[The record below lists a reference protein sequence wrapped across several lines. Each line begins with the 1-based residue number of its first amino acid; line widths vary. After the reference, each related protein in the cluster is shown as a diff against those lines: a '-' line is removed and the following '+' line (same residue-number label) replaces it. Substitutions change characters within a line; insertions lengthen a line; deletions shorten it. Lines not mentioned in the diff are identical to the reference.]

1 MAAVTGLATFKD
13 ICIDAV
19 DHQRLAS
26 WWCEVLGYERARPA
40 GQRPPDWP
48 VAISDPAGAGPLI
61 WVNPVPEPKVVKN
74 RMHIDVRADTEP
86 LLAHGA
92 AVVLA
97 RGDDRDWDVLAD
109 PEGNEFCVFKP

>member
-26 WWCEVLGYERARPA
+26 WWCEVLGYERAYPA
-40 GQRPPDWP
+40 GQRPPD
-48 VAISDPAGAGPLI
+48 
-61 WVNPVPEPKVVKN
+61 
-74 RMHIDVRADTEP
+74 
-86 LLAHGA
+86 
-92 AVVLA
+92 
-97 RGDDRDWDVLAD
+97 D